1 MYLERDIE
9 ERIYQAQEDIAMEEV
24 AAAVEDGMSL
34 HKASEIYQVL
44 KLTLYDRVMG
54 KVIFGAKS
62 GSSPYLTSEEEELL
76 DFLLKCSDIGYCY
89 SRKQIIAIVQRI
101 VEEFR

>member
-9 ERIYQAQEDIAMEEV
+9 ERIYQAQEDIAMEEA

-62 GSSPYLTSEEEELL
+62 GPSPY
-76 DFLLKCSDIGYCY
+76 
-89 SRKQIIAIVQRI
+89 
-101 VEEFR
+101 